1 MAMQLADSVPA
12 AAVLSGGLVTK
23 ANASRP
29 VETASPAAAWGTVG
43 ILMVFSL
50 VSVLDRQ
57 IISLLVTP
65 IKADL
70 NLSDTEVGML
80 QGFAFGL
87 FYSLAALPLGYLV
100 DRFPRRIILYLGITV
115 WSLSAAF
122 CGLAR
127 NFAELFAGRMAV
139 GAGEATLAPAAVSLI
154 SDLFPPDRV
163 ALPMGIYS
171 AGYFLGSGLALAI
184 GGVIVGLFAGHAQVI
199 VPVIGAVYSWQA
211 VFLVTGLPGVV
222 IALLAFAVS
231 DARPSTARTARG
243 GSPVPGLG
251 PLFRERG
258 SLLIRCFVGFAFTAL
273 ISYAI
278 SAWTPAF
285 LERRFGLRP
294 QEIGWSFGLATA
306 LSGAIGAFGGG
317 VLLDRVYRSGRRDAY
332 LLVSGVAVLV
342 AMPLLAGAYFMSTPG
357 LMLLMLAAGMGGVGV
372 TAASSYSVWRLVA
385 PPALRGRVTALFV
398 LITGL
403 LGGGLGPVSVALV
416 TEYVLGDEARV
427 GEAIAIVVGVVLPIV
442 SILLLTGRR
451 AMRAIPEG

>member
-12 AAVLSGGLVTK
+12 VAVLAAGVDTEPSP
-23 ANASRP
+23 SSS

-43 ILMVFSL
+43 VLLVFSL

-57 IISLLVTP
+57 IVSLLVKP

-100 DRFPRRIILYLGITV
+100 DRYPRRIILYLGITF
-115 WSLSAAF
+115 WSISAAF
-122 CGLAR
+122 CGVAR
-127 NFAELFAGRMAV
+127 NFTELFAGRMAV
-139 GAGEATLAPAAVSLI
+139 GAGEATLAPSAVSLI

-184 GGVIVGLFAGHAQVI
+184 GGFIVGLFAGQAQVI
-199 VPVIGAVYSWQA
+199 VPLIGPVYSWQA
-211 VFLVTGLPGVV
+211 VFLVTGLPGAV
-222 IALLAFAVS
+222 IALLAFAVT
-231 DARPSTARTARG
+231 DARPFAVRTSSDD
-243 GSPVPGLG
+243 SPVSGLG
-251 PLFRERG
+251 PLFRDRG

-273 ISYAI
+273 VSYAI
-278 SAWTPAF
+278 AAWTPAF

-294 QEIGWSFGLATA
+294 QDIGWSFGLATA
-306 LSGAIGAFGGG
+306 VSGAIGAFGGG
-317 VLLDRVYRSGRRDAY
+317 LLLDRVYRSGRRDAY
-332 LLVSGVAVLV
+332 LLVSGVAVL
-342 AMPLLAGAYFMSTPG
+342 AALPLLTGAYFMPTPG
-357 LMLLMLAAGMGGVGV
+357 LVLLMLAAGMGGIGV

-416 TEYVLGDEARV
+416 TEHVLGSEARV

-442 SILLLTGRR
+442 SILLLSGRR